1 MHLAQYAYIQFLKM
15 TTPVFANISNE
26 TDGQEWPCHVAG
38 HKSVAEELYIEDVL
52 QGLGCIILISVA
64 FTS

>member
-15 TTPVFANISNE
+15 TTPVFVNISNE

-38 HKSVAEELYIEDVL
+38 HKSVAEKLYIEDVL
-52 QGLGCIILISVA
+52 QG
-64 FTS
+64 